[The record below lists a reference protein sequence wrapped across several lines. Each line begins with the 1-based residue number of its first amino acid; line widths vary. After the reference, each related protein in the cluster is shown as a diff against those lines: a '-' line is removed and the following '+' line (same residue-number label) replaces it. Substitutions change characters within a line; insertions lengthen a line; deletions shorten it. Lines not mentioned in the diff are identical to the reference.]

1 NLGIAFQIQD
11 DYLDAFGDPEKFGK
25 DVGGDI
31 RQNKKTFLLLH
42 ALEVASSEQQK
53 ELIELMKQNPSD
65 KVARVLDIFRA
76 CGVEAWATELKEKY
90 RQLALHHL
98 ESIAVVSSR
107 KQPLMELAQYLLQ
120 REH

>member
-1 NLGIAFQIQD
+1 
-11 DYLDAFGDPEKFGK
+11 
-25 DVGGDI
+25 
-31 RQNKKTFLLLH
+31 
-42 ALEVASSEQQK
+42 
-53 ELIELMKQNPSD
+53 MKQNPPD

-76 CGVEAWATELKEKY
+76 CGVEAWANELKEKY

>member
-1 NLGIAFQIQD
+1 
-11 DYLDAFGDPEKFGK
+11 
-25 DVGGDI
+25 
-31 RQNKKTFLLLH
+31 
-42 ALEVASSEQQK
+42 
-53 ELIELMKQNPSD
+53 
-65 KVARVLDIFRA
+65 VLDIFRA